1 MSHDV
6 FRVFPTLALTW
17 PQSRGTIHRE
27 LAGGDSGERQ
37 CLTGCYTANI
47 ACNTLRTSIRVA
59 SGKIPRRLTNRSL
72 STALSWPATTWPLC
86 RQIGKVYETDKH
98 AHSSS
103 SKRVVVISSIR
114 PSAVASGCRFC
125 PACPLVQR
133 WSDCQHTRCSLNF
146 NFIRQPRDLQQRLGE
161 TDPSGVTDFDQLCPH
176 HDRLTEGWI
185 SSSHAR
191 GFCPSPPLRLTL
203 AITIPQKL
211 RSLNSFL
218 ERLV

>member
-103 SKRVVVISSIR
+103 SKRVVVISSRR
-114 PSAVASGCRFC
+114 PSASQAAAASAQPALGCSDGLIVSTPGAASISTSSAS
-125 PACPLVQR
+125 PATSNSGLARRIPL
-133 WSDCQHTRCSLNF
+133 
-146 NFIRQPRDLQQRLGE
+146 E
-161 TDPSGVTDFDQLCPH
+161 
-176 HDRLTEGWI
+176 
-185 SSSHAR
+185 
-191 GFCPSPPLRLTL
+191 
-203 AITIPQKL
+203 
-211 RSLNSFL
+211 
-218 ERLV
+218 